1 MSEGVRMPSEDRG
14 AAERG
19 GVDEL
24 EGRLETEARAALES
38 LYPHTNKEL
47 NQYYLFGTYSD
58 GAGVYDALWVLENGK
73 IVKHI
78 AQINYYV

>member
-1 MSEGVRMPSEDRG
+1 MPSEDRG

-47 NQYYLFGTYSD
+47 N
-58 GAGVYDALWVLENGK
+58 
-73 IVKHI
+73 
-78 AQINYYV
+78 